1 MRLYFSVVVSVI
13 LVFGAITSA
22 QLLLSTKDNLSMAI
36 GIAVVILTPVLG
48 YYIGKWVGKEY
59 QTWIS
64 KDTSTGD
71 KK

>member
-1 MRLYFSVVVSVI
+1 MRLYFSVIVSVI

-22 QLLLSTKDNLSMAI
+22 QLLLSAKDNLSVAI

-48 YYIGKWVGKEY
+48 YYIGKWVGNEY
-59 QTWIS
+59 RTWIS